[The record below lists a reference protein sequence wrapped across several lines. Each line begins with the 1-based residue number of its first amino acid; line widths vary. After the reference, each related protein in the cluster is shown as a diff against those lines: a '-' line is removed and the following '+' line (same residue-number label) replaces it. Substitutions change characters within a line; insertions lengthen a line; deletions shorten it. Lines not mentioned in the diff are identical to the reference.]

1 MLHAVIHSTSSFPLV
16 VLDSESHIYTVFK
29 CRLHTHPHI
38 ASSPIIL
45 IYPTVHIRSSH
56 SHSQTELTSEVNPT
70 KTHLANMGRM
80 IEDMEYD
87 IRSNMNELY
96 IMKTKEVVNSIHRY
110 GDGPIQKS
118 AFVASLNAAVI
129 GHGAKKEKGVP
140 SILH

>member
-1 MLHAVIHSTSSFPLV
+1 VSKYCSPFLSSFL
-16 VLDSESHIYTVFK
+16 LLYYSFSN
-29 CRLHTHPHI
+29 
-38 ASSPIIL
+38 
-45 IYPTVHIRSSH
+45 H
-56 SHSQTELTSEVNPT
+56 SVALTYCIVAFCFPQTELTSEVNPT